1 MKIFIINLR
10 KNEILNRSPAMPLP
24 TAAPILTETQGE
36 PLPPTG
42 SVLAQHMQKAQPLA
56 SLREPRT
63 SRTFAGEAREGRV
76 KQARKDIWTDPK
88 LAY

>member
-1 MKIFIINLR
+1 
-10 KNEILNRSPAMPLP
+10 MPLP

-36 PLPPTG
+36 PLPPFG

-56 SLREPRT
+56 SLREPRA